1 MEYWIATEVE
11 DIVEAYRKYHA
22 ELIGARIACIFKEKA
37 SKSDGIPIVGK
48 ISKVSERDKVLMT
61 EPYDY
66 RIEIGADAWQELNNA
81 QKEAW
86 VDHLMEHAYGE
97 ESDQTG
103 EMTWK
108 MRKAEIRCFP
118 SIIARHGINWMPG
131 LPKLAT
137 MPFAQ
142 KATATPPS
150 KRTEEGEELLEDG
163 KPTVD
168 EINELM
174 HDLN

>member
-37 SKSDGIPIVGK
+37 STSDGIPIIGK
-48 ISKVSERDKVLMT
+48 ISKVSEKNKVLMA

-66 RIEIGADAWQELNNA
+66 MMEIGADAWQELNNA

-97 ESDQTG
+97 ENDQTG
-103 EMTWK
+103 DMAWK
-108 MRKAEIRCFP
+108 LRKAEIRCFP

-137 MPFAQ
+137 LPFAKQ
-142 KATATPPS
+142 AQPVAPL
-150 KRTEEGEELLEDG
+150 KRTEDGDEVLEDNSPSSKDIDDLLED
-163 KPTVD
+163 
-168 EINELM
+168 
-174 HDLN
+174 LN